1 MYLVS
6 AKINTRLSSRTRIK
20 SRGSVIGCVHTVV
33 IHTWMLNIFLS
44 GRCVIEWTT
53 RNLNGIVHTW
63 MKKCLTPR
71 LITSLLLQVFVSELY
86 GPVVWE
92 MWFCLSYLPYYYRL
106 YVYIKLLFL
115 CGLGVNLL
123 QNCKNTE
130 HKKTAPH
137 SKIFVQFL
145 CTLLL
150 WNARWVK

>member
-20 SRGSVIGCVHTVV
+20 SRGSVIGCVHPVV

-53 RNLNGIVHTW
+53 RNLNGIVYMNEKVSDAATDNISCCKFSSLNCTVQWFGKCDFVWVIYHTIIGY
-63 MKKCLTPR
+63 MYISNFC
-71 LITSLLLQVFVSELY
+71 F
-86 GPVVWE
+86 
-92 MWFCLSYLPYYYRL
+92 MWIGR
-106 YVYIKLLFL
+106 
-115 CGLGVNLL
+115 NLL